1 MEREYVIYEGKKYNH
16 YITSRGIVLGVDKNL
31 KLEYPEVMTGIRI
44 VNSNKR
50 LVNDLKAV
58 LFNKTPYLNKL
69 IAKWDKDNWKK
80 VEYNGFYWDVLLD
93 AIEVFYD
100 DSISQI
106 AIELGKTDFFE
117 WSIKKYK
124 YGKYSDYYKAIYDDI
139 DKARYYSGIKK
150 TISERRRDII
160 NLICCKYK
168 FDSSILSLGAGK
180 YYFSENENVHNFED
194 VFCVYKEEGDISIKK
209 IIAKIEN
216 ITEDKISEI
225 PVHIAQRDE
234 LLNGNQVNM
243 VNDMA
248 EIIKKEAK

>member
-1 MEREYVIYEGKKYNH
+1 M
-16 YITSRGIVLGVDKNL
+16 
-31 KLEYPEVMTGIRI
+31 
-44 VNSNKR
+44 
-50 LVNDLKAV
+50 
-58 LFNKTPYLNKL
+58 
-69 IAKWDKDNWKK
+69 
-80 VEYNGFYWDVLLD
+80 
-93 AIEVFYD
+93 
-100 DSISQI
+100 
-106 AIELGKTDFFE
+106 
-117 WSIKKYK
+117 
-124 YGKYSDYYKAIYDDI
+124 
-139 DKARYYSGIKK
+139 
-150 TISERRRDII
+150 
-160 NLICCKYK
+160 
-168 FDSSILSLGAGK
+168 GAGK